1 MQIKMNFPPY
11 LEWELE
17 TSAVGKCIWLAI
29 TRIRHRI
36 DSRGKLGPK
45 FAMAEEAAAIAF
57 SATSKK
63 AI

>member
-1 MQIKMNFPPY
+1 MGA
-11 LEWELE
+11 WE
-17 TSAVGKCIWLAI
+17 TNAVEEVTWLAV

-57 SATSKK
+57 SASSS
-63 AI
+63 ILY